1 MMLLALHAQHMS
13 NPLIRSSSGS
23 GVAPLTGAFEA
34 LHPRLRA
41 QLTAVDH
48 DSNPSDV
55 LAGLLPTVSAS
66 YQQLDEENR
75 QVRRAMQSLAD
86 ESRYQGLV
94 HQSSEAVLVVDS
106 QTLRCVDANELALR
120 FFGIKRVDLGTLDAG
135 GLLAAAKEG
144 RHGHEDGDS
153 DTTGLSLSID
163 RPRIFDWRCTSSN
176 GVPLLAQV
184 RLTALPGIS
193 GLLRA
198 CISDASASKRDQL
211 VAAGDRDLFQQ
222 IASDVPLPA
231 LLASVVTLIENVCND
246 CIAAVSLLRA
256 DGQGVEMLVG
266 AKLPESIRR
275 LELGAA
281 IDAEVG
287 SAVAA
292 MHLGRQVLATDI
304 GSDPHWIHWRTQA
317 AAERIEAA
325 WAVPI
330 KDSGGTVLGAV
341 TVYSHRGGFPATRDL
356 ELFLHAGRLAAIA
369 IERSGA
375 GRQERPAER
384 RVSAGAL
391 PLGSVELE
399 RAQETLR
406 AISDAVITVDANGRI
421 DFVNPMAEQLCGWS
435 ALEARGLPADQV
447 LHFAR
452 ELDRTEIE
460 SPLLRSLRDG
470 TVVEQD
476 GQSLLTARSGSHV
489 PVQFSAAPIRAQS
502 GKIVG
507 AVTVFREVTL
517 EQHLRRALSY
527 QAMHD
532 PLTGLINRREFEARL
547 EAVVDL
553 ARSGEGVHALLYVDL
568 DGFKGVNEQCGVAA
582 GDRLLRDITLL
593 LQQQVRS
600 ADTVARIGGDE
611 FGIITQYCTTEQ
623 AIRVADGIRQAVQN
637 YRLDWEVHSA
647 RVSASIGAVSVGRDS
662 GSAAS
667 LLSAAESACFAA
679 RDAGRNRIHVYD
691 AGESTGLQRD
701 LHWVGVVSRAVEEG
715 RLELHEQPIIAT
727 SAAVQRMQ
735 FHELLTRL
743 RGVDNSLVLPADFVP
758 AAERYNL
765 MSAIDRWVV
774 KRAVELLSA
783 RAAHDLPPT
792 MLFAINISASSFC
805 DRSFLDYLLA
815 LTEGSVLRGGL
826 CLELAENAVISN
838 LTQAAD
844 FMNALKRRGCRFTLD
859 NFGSGLFSLQVLK
872 TLPLDFL
879 KIDGQCTVNI
889 VNDPVDRGIVEAIIK
904 VASSLGIATIAER
917 VESGAV
923 RDVLEQMQVD
933 YMQGFLLGRPK
944 PLDALAAAA
953 LRG

>member
-1 MMLLALHAQHMS
+1 MLLTLHAQHMS
-13 NPLIRSSSGS
+13 NPLPRSSSFS
-23 GVAPLTGAFEA
+23 SAAPVAGAFDS

-41 QLTAVDH
+41 QLAAVDAEAI
-48 DSNPSDV
+48 PSDV
-55 LAGLLPTVSAS
+55 LAGLLPTVSAT
-66 YQQLDEENR
+66 YQQLDEEIR

-120 FFGIKRVDLGTLDAG
+120 FFGVKRIDLGTLDAG
-135 GLLAAAKEG
+135 GLLAAAQDG
-144 RHGHEDGDS
+144 RQSMDDESG
-153 DTTGLSLSID
+153 TTALSLNLD
-163 RPRIFDWRCTSSN
+163 RPHVFDWRCTSCS
-176 GVPLLAQV
+176 GVPLLVQV

-211 VAAGDRDLFQQ
+211 VAAGDRNLFQQ
-222 IASDVPLPA
+222 IAADAPLPA
-231 LLASVVTLIENVCND
+231 LLASVVALIENVCSD
-246 CIAAVSLLRA
+246 CVAAVSLLRT
-256 DGQGVEMLVG
+256 DGQRVEMLVG
-266 AKLPESIRR
+266 AKLPASIRR
-275 LELGAA
+275 LEL
-281 IDAEVG
+281 DAPIGPDGG
-287 SAVAA
+287 SAIAA

-304 GSDPHWIHWRTQA
+304 GSDPHWTAWREQA
-317 AAERIEAA
+317 KAQRFEAA

-330 KDSGGTVLGAV
+330 KDSAGTVLGAV

-375 GRQERPAER
+375 GRQGRPAER
-384 RVSAGAL
+384 RLSAGAL
-391 PLGSVELE
+391 PIASVELE

-447 LHFAR
+447 LHLAN
-452 ELDRTEIE
+452 EKNGALIE
-460 SPLLRSLRDG
+460 SPLLRTLRDG
-470 TVVEQD
+470 GVVEQEA
-476 GQSLLTARSGSHV
+476 QCVLTTRSGGSL

-507 AVTVFREVTL
+507 AVTVFREMTR
-517 EQHLRRALSY
+517 EQHQRRSLSY

-553 ARSGEGVHALLYVDL
+553 ARTGEGVHALLYVDL
-568 DGFKGVNEQCGVAA
+568 DDFASVNEKCGAAA

-593 LQQQVRS
+593 LQQEVRS
-600 ADTVARIGGDE
+600 TDTIARIGGDE
-611 FGIITQYCTTEQ
+611 FGIIAQYCTTEQ
-623 AIRVADGIRQAVQN
+623 AVRVADGIRQAVQT
-637 YRLDWEVHSA
+637 YRLDCESPAA

-667 LLSAAESACFAA
+667 LMSAAESACLAA

-701 LHWVGVVSRAVEEG
+701 LHWVEVVSRAVEEG

-727 SAAVQRMQ
+727 AAAVQRMQ

-743 RGVDNSLVLPADFVP
+743 RGIDNSLVLPADFVP

-765 MSAIDRWVV
+765 MTAIDRWVV

-792 MLFAINISASSFC
+792 MLFAINISTSSFC
-805 DRSFLDYLLA
+805 DRSFLDYVLA

-889 VNDPVDRGIVEAIIK
+889 VNDPVDRGMVEAIIK
-904 VASSLGIATIAER
+904 VAGSLGIATIAER

-923 RDVLEQMQVD
+923 RDVLEQLQVD
-933 YMQGFLLGRPK
+933 YMQGFLLGRPQ
-944 PLDALAAAA
+944 PLDALAAAS
-953 LRG
+953 LRS